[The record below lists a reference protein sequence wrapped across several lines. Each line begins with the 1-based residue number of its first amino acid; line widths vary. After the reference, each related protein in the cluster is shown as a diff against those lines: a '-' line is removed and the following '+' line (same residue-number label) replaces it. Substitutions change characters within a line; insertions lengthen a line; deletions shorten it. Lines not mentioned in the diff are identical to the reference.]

1 MKNKNTSIPRRR
13 LGKTEVEVSIL
24 GLGGEGVLRTF
35 GSEKAA
41 DAVIN
46 TALDLGVN
54 YMESARAYAGSE
66 SYYGSA
72 LKHRRKDVFLSSKTH
87 ARDKTGALAHLQE
100 TLVAMKTDYL
110 DLWQLHD
117 VRTADEINQIFG
129 PGGAVEALVEA
140 KDKGLVRF
148 LGVTGHHSPV
158 VTKQCLEAFDFDT
171 VLIPVNP
178 AEPSYNCFLEE
189 IVPVAGA
196 KDVGIMAMKVYL
208 RGQLDAPKKLLFS
221 YALTQSVSTAVIGCD
236 NVEQVRD
243 NAEIAKG
250 FKPLTGKEVQ
260 RVTGLFSTFAKE
272 IMYYKP

>member
-1 MKNKNTSIPRRR
+1 MKNKNTVIPRRR

-24 GLGGEGVLRTF
+24 GLGGEGILRTF

-41 DAVIN
+41 DEVIN
-46 TALDLGVN
+46 TAIDLGVN

-66 SYYGSA
+66 SYYGAA
-72 LKHRRKDVFLSSKTH
+72 LKGRRKDVFLSSKTH
-87 ARDKTGALAHLQE
+87 ARDKAGAEAHLQE

-110 DLWQLHD
+110 DLWQMHD
-117 VRTADEINQIFG
+117 VRTADEVKQIFG
-129 PGGAVEALVEA
+129 PNGAIEALSEA
-140 KDKGLVRF
+140 KGKGLVRF
-148 LGVTGHHSPV
+148 LGVTGHHSPA
-158 VTKQCLEAFDFDT
+158 VTKQCLETFDFDT

-221 YALTQSVSTAVIGCD
+221 YALTQPVSIAVIGCD
-236 NVEQVRD
+236 SVEHVKD
-243 NAEIAKG
+243 NADIAKE
-250 FKPLTGKEVQ
+250 FKPLKSIEVR
-260 RVTGLFSTFAKE
+260 RVTGLFSAFAKE

>member
-1 MKNKNTSIPRRR
+1 MKTKNTVIPRRR
-13 LGKTEVEVSIL
+13 LGKTEVEVSIF

-41 DAVIN
+41 DEVIN

-66 SYYGSA
+66 SYYGGA
-72 LKHRRKDVFLSSKTH
+72 LKGRRKDVFLSSKTH
-87 ARDKTGALAHLQE
+87 ARDKAGAMAHLQE

-110 DLWQLHD
+110 DLWQIHD
-117 VRTADEINQIFG
+117 VRTADEMKQIFG
-129 PGGAVEALVEA
+129 PNGAIEALVEA
-140 KDKGLVRF
+140 KEKGLVRF

-158 VTKQCLEAFDFDT
+158 VTKQCLETFDFDT

-236 NVEQVRD
+236 NVEHVRD
-243 NAEIAKG
+243 NAEIAKE
-250 FKPLTGKEVQ
+250 FMPLRGKEVQ
-260 RVTGLFSTFAKE
+260 RVTGLFSAFAKE